1 MGLLYF
7 TPKGWKKI
15 KKISKK
21 ININKINTAS
31 MTEILNIAI
40 KNGANIRAVKYK
52 NYFAEMD
59 SPRDYGILKKDLKKG
74 KN

>member
-1 MGLLYF
+1 
-7 TPKGWKKI
+7 
-15 KKISKK
+15 
-21 ININKINTAS
+21 

-59 SPRDYGILKKDLKKG
+59 SQRLWNFKKI
-74 KN
+74 